1 MPGDFPERL
10 TPPARRENLSSVETA
25 GGQDM
30 GSVRG
35 ALVVACAA
43 LLAGCGGPGADAP
56 RDASIEDFCAAKG
69 WMVAEGMDR
78 FLADGL
84 PSGDELV
91 VLVHDWAEEL
101 ARVGTPDN
109 MSADARA
116 GFEKLV
122 ARLEDMETGDVETG
136 QFNWQDGDWDGEEE
150 ESFSRYVTNTCP

>member
-1 MPGDFPERL
+1 MR
-10 TPPARRENLSSVETA
+10 
-25 GGQDM
+25 
-30 GSVRG
+30 SVRC

-56 RDASIEDFCAAKG
+56 QDAPIEDFCAAKS

-84 PSGDELV
+84 PSDDELV
-91 VLVHDWAEEL
+91 LLVHDWAAEL

-109 MSADARA
+109 MSADARG

-122 ARLEDMETGDVETG
+122 ARLADMDADDVETG
-136 QFNWQDGDWDGEEE
+136 DFNWQDGDWENEEE
-150 ESFSRYVTNTCP
+150 KSFARYVTNTCP